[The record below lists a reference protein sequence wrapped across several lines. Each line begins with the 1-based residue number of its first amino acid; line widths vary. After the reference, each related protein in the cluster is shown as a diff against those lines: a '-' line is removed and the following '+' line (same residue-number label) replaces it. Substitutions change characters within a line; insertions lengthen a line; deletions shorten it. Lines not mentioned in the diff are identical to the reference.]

1 MSDDPIVAI
10 TPPDQLMP
18 SAILRLFAV
27 AVLLLIPVAARCAD
41 EARPN
46 IILVFADDLGVNDLG
61 CYGRKDHH
69 TPNLDRL
76 ATQGMR
82 FTCAYTAQP
91 ICSPS
96 RAALMTGKCPARLN
110 LTNFLPGRA
119 DAPSQRLLQPR
130 IEGQLPLEEVTLA
143 EMLRGAGYVTGLFG
157 KWHLG
162 GAGFGP
168 EEQGFDVVFSPKA
181 NTPPTL
187 ENGGKGEFAITA
199 AAAQFIE
206 EHRERPFF
214 CYVPHNCPHI
224 PIAAAPEMIEK
235 NRDAFHPGYAAMIE
249 TLDEAVGRL
258 MAKVDELGL
267 TNRTIFLFTSDNG
280 GLHVLEF
287 PGTPPT
293 FNRPYRAGKGYVYE
307 GGLREPL
314 IVRWPGVVAPGSQGE
329 TPIVLTDLVPTLLE
343 AAGVDT
349 AKTVGPLDGV
359 SLMPVLRGGSLPA
372 RTLCW
377 HFPNYTNQGGRP
389 AGAIREGDWKLIEH
403 FEEGNVELYNLAQD
417 VGEANDLAA
426 AEPSRAAELRRKLAD
441 WRVSV
446 GARMPTLNPEFD
458 ATLHRRLYVEQ
469 DPSKLIPAAT
479 AAATEPA
486 WKDWRQA
493 MNAAVKNRR
502 PQVTPA
508 SGDIRLHAKSA
519 TVHGQSLRY
528 EPEPYKNVL
537 GYWTNVA
544 DWAEWEFD
552 VDTPGVYE
560 VEIQQGCGNGSGG
573 AEVAVEIDDQTL
585 TFTVAET
592 GNFQSMIQRV
602 IGTVNLT
609 AELTAGKHRLAV
621 KPRTKP
627 GVAVMDLR
635 RVVLRPTP

>member
-1 MSDDPIVAI
+1 M
-10 TPPDQLMP
+10 TTTL
-18 SAILRLFAV
+18 LRLLAV
-27 AVLLLIPVAARCAD
+27 STLLLCALTPRCLA
-41 EARPN
+41 ESRPN

-61 CYGRKDHH
+61 CYGRKDQH

-76 ATQGMR
+76 ATEGMR

-143 EMLRGAGYVTGLFG
+143 EMLKGAGYVTGIFG

-162 GAGFGP
+162 GAGFEP
-168 EEQGFDVVFSPKA
+168 QDQGFDVVFSPKA

-199 AAAQFIE
+199 AASQFIE
-206 EHRERPFF
+206 ENRDRPFF

-224 PIAAAPEMIEK
+224 PIAAAPETIEK

-314 IVRWPGVVAPGSQGE
+314 IVRWPGVVAPGSQCE
-329 TPIVLTDLVPTLLE
+329 TPIVLTDLVPTMLE
-343 AAGVDT
+343 AAGVDV
-349 AKTVGPLDGV
+349 AKTIGPLDGV
-359 SLMPVLRGGSLPA
+359 SLLPVLRGESLPA

-417 VGEANDLAA
+417 VGETNDLAA

-441 WRVSV
+441 WRASV
-446 GARMPTLNPEFD
+446 GARMPTPNPEFD
-458 ATLHRRLYVEQ
+458 AALHRRLYVEQ
-469 DPSKLIPAAT
+469 DPSRLIPAAT

-508 SGDIRLHAKSA
+508 SGDIRLHAKGA

-528 EPEPYKNVL
+528 EPEPHKNVL

-544 DWAEWEFD
+544 DWAEWEFE
-552 VDTPGVYE
+552 VTAPGIYE

-573 AEVAVEIDDQTL
+573 AEVAVEIGDQAL

-592 GNFQSMIQRV
+592 GHFQNMIQRA
-602 IGTVNLT
+602 IGTV
-609 AELTAGKHRLAV
+609 ELTAGKHHLAV

-627 GVAVMDLR
+627 GAAVMDLR